1 MAKNKF
7 KTVEMEAEGTKKK
20 KSYEEK
26 KAERN
31 LTPEVSEPAVET
43 EVLSTEATTEAQVET
58 ATKGS
63 SQVLRRGKKY
73 TGARA
78 QIDRT
83 KTYKLR
89 EAIELLKKVKYSSF
103 DETFEVHLVLKDITP
118 TIEVSYPHSTGKV
131 TRVAIL
137 DDEIIAKLDKGIIEF
152 DVLLATPAQMGK
164 ITKFARL
171 LGPKGMMPNPKNGTL
186 TQDPVK
192 RKVELEGGKTT
203 VKGEKKAPLMHALI
217 GKISSPTDT
226 LAENTEAL
234 IKAFLPG
241 KVLKVTVCTSMSP
254 GVRVQL

>member
-7 KTVEMEAEGTKKK
+7 KTVEMEAEPAKKK
-20 KSYEEK
+20 QSYEEK
-26 KAERN
+26 KAKREVSA
-31 LTPEVSEPAVET
+31 EVSEPTVET
-43 EVLSTEATTEAQVET
+43 DALAAEATVEAVAEEQ
-58 ATKGS
+58 TKGS
-63 SQVLRRGKKY
+63 SQVSRRGKNY

-83 KTYKLR
+83 KSYKLR

-103 DETFEVHLVLKDITP
+103 DETLEAHLVLKDITP
-118 TIEVSYPHSTGKV
+118 VIEVSYPHSTGKV

-137 DDEIIAKLDKGIIEF
+137 DDELIAKLDKGIIEF
-152 DVLLATPAQMGK
+152 DILLATPAQMGK

-186 TQDPVK
+186 TQDPAK
-192 RKVELEGGKTT
+192 RKAELEGGKTT